1 MARTLAEI
9 SDEAHEFLS
18 TYHLGTLT
26 TLRTDG
32 SPHVVAV
39 GFTVDLDSGLARV
52 ITTKGSQKARNA
64 ARGGRAA
71 VSHVDGGRWLTFE
84 GPVRLLTDAPAVQE
98 AERRYALRYREP
110 RPNPER
116 VVVAIE
122 VDRVLGSARMFTG
135 VRG

>member
-1 MARTLAEI
+1 MARTLA
-9 SDEAHEFLS
+9 DLRRGARVPS

-39 GFTVDLDSGLARV
+39 ASPWTSTAGSRASSRR
-52 ITTKGSQKARNA
+52 GSQKARNA
-64 ARGGRAA
+64 VRGGRAA
-71 VSHVDGGRWLTFE
+71 VSRRRRTWLTFE
-84 GPVRLLTDAPAVQE
+84 GPVRLLTDAPAVRE

-110 RPNPER
+110 RPNR
-116 VVVAIE
+116 ARRGGDR

-135 VRG
+135 VR